1 MYLILTLAAALVATI
16 LWRRKRG
23 HRLELLCFMYW
34 GASLMW
40 LVDGIVSVAEGGPFF
55 EMTTDAA
62 LLGALVVVAGLA
74 VWGVVLLAGRRKY
87 RRAN

>member
-1 MYLILTLAAALVATI
+1 MYLILTLAAAVIATV

-34 GASLMW
+34 GAALMW
-40 LVDGIVSVAEGGPFF
+40 LIDSIVSLAEGGPFF
-55 EMTTDAA
+55 EMTADAA
-62 LLGALVVVAGLA
+62 LLGALVVAAGLA
-74 VWGVVLLAGRRKY
+74 AWGIVLLAGRGKY